1 MDEILEQLAAAPAG
15 RDLAPLRA
23 LIATLRPR
31 RAEDAAQATQNL
43 RALTWVLSQKPAL
56 ARALRHYLERFIGDR
71 KLVHL
76 CTDVGILDNQGF
88 GEELWRRVNH
98 KWLPPTLNDE
108 YLKDVLGQVFHHKDD
123 HLWVSAID
131 DADWDAL
138 LRALGFRWRNAR
150 ALHAATM
157 GELLDAIR
165 VLSYRISAIGL
176 EPELVRNHPDIER
189 FESPFLRQNAEIV
202 AFVERYQGW
211 LHKHRRRRD
220 DARHIEVLLEQ
231 CGQVGE
237 KIRRNAAQ
245 NGVSIS
251 LTRLLIQLSQS
262 IERLRVLLDLVDP
275 ETLATARHTGIRL
288 FKALVAADAAKWS
301 VRELFQT
308 NTELLALQVTERAGR
323 TGEHYVTTTL
333 EEWRAMLR
341 SASGAGL
348 IVGFM
353 AMLKVLA
360 GKLALAPFGYAFL
373 YSLNYSFGFML
384 VHVLHFTIAT
394 KQPAMTAATI
404 AATLHQ
410 TGDIRTGKIDSLLD
424 DLSELIVRVWRS
436 QFVAVVG
443 NVAIAMPVAAI
454 IAGSWHGLFGEH
466 LANPDKVAHL
476 LHDLDPLHSLAL
488 PHAAV
493 AGVFLFLSG
502 LISGYYDNKA
512 AYNQIPERLRQLGWL
527 RHLLGEARLWRM
539 TTYIG
544 NNLGALAGNFFF
556 GIMLGSAGIL
566 GQFFGLPID
575 IRHITFSSANF
586 IFALVGADGVLSNE
600 QWVLSLTGIALI
612 GLTNLGVS
620 FSLALGVA
628 LRSRRISFSHG
639 RRLLW
644 RVLQRFAR
652 RPRDFFVPPKETAPI
667 P

>member
-1 MDEILEQLAAAPAG
+1 MDEILEQLAATRPG

-23 LIATLRPR
+23 LVATLRPD
-31 RAEDAAQATQNL
+31 RANNAAQATQNL
-43 RALTWVLSQKPAL
+43 RALTWVLSQKPHL
-56 ARALRHYLERFIGDR
+56 AQGLRHYLEHFIGER

-88 GEELWRRVNH
+88 GEELWRRINH
-98 KWLPPTLNDE
+98 KWLPPTLNDD
-108 YLKDVLGQVFHHKDD
+108 YLKDVLGQVFDHKGDA
-123 HLWVSAID
+123 LWIDAID
-131 DADWDAL
+131 NADWDAL
-138 LRALGFRWRNAR
+138 LRALGFRWRDAR
-150 ALHAATM
+150 ALHLATTS
-157 GELLDAIR
+157 ELLDAIR

-176 EPELVRNHPDIER
+176 EAELVRNHPDIER

-211 LHKHRRRRD
+211 LHKLRRRRD
-220 DARHIEVLLEQ
+220 DARHIEVLLDQ
-231 CGQVGE
+231 CGQIGE

-262 IERLRVLLDLVDP
+262 IERLRTLLELVDP
-275 ETLATARHTGIRL
+275 PSLMEARQVGIRL
-288 FKALVAADAAKWS
+288 FKTLVTADQAKWS
-301 VRELFQT
+301 VRELFRT

-323 TGEHYVTTTL
+323 TGEHYVTSTL

-341 SASGAGL
+341 SASGAGF

-353 AMLKVLA
+353 ALLKVLA
-360 GKLALAPFGYAFL
+360 GKLLLAPFGYAFL
-373 YSLNYSFGFML
+373 YSLNYSLGFML

-410 TGDIRTGKIDSLLD
+410 TGDARGGKIDGLLD
-424 DLSELIVRVWRS
+424 DLTELIVRVWRS

-443 NVAIAMPVAAI
+443 NVAVAMPIAAV
-454 IAGSWHGLFGEH
+454 IAGAWHGIYGQH

-476 LHDLDPLHSLAL
+476 LHDIDPLHSLAL

-512 AYNQIPERLRQLGWL
+512 TYNQIPERLRQLDWL
-527 RHLLGEARLWRM
+527 RRLLGEARLWRT

-556 GIMLGSAGIL
+556 GIMLGTAGIV

-586 IFALVGADGVLSNE
+586 IFALIGADGVLTNE

-612 GLTNLGVS
+612 GLINLGVS
-620 FSLALGVA
+620 FSLALAVA
-628 LRSRRISFSHG
+628 LRSRRISFRHG
-639 RRLLW
+639 RSLLW
-644 RVLQRFAR
+644 RVLKRFGQ
-652 RPRDFFVPPKETAPI
+652 RPRDFFVPPKEEATT
-667 P
+667 